1 MTQPSPAAPRR
12 GGGKAPTVTLRVAS
26 LAGLALAIA
35 LTAGCVA
42 GDQSPPVPTEIA
54 GDENERPTP
63 SPTLIETAEP
73 SDPALTS
80 TPVEIDCDSLLSLET
95 VYEFNPNV
103 GIDPAYVPTARGAEA
118 LAYDGVSCGWIN
130 QTSGDSLAVSV
141 ARFDE
146 VSLSA
151 LQQIA
156 REREGSTE
164 VGPDNTATFR
174 TVNGIGALELFADGY
189 WISIESRMIV
199 EYADATLLIDEISS
213 ALG

>member
-1 MTQPSPAAPRR
+1 MNKPSPATQRTTS
-12 GGGKAPTVTLRVAS
+12 GKAQTATRRAAS
-26 LAGLALAIA
+26 LSGITLAML
-35 LTAGCVA
+35 LTTGCVA
-42 GDQSPPVPTEIA
+42 GDQSTPVPSEIA

-73 SDPALTS
+73 SDPGITS
-80 TPVEIDCDSLLSLET
+80 TPLEIDCDSLLSLET

-103 GIDPAYVPTARGAEA
+103 GIDPGYAPTARGAEA

-130 QTSGDSLAVSV
+130 QTSGDSLVVSV
-141 ARFDE
+141 AQFDA

-156 REREGSTE
+156 RERDGSTV

-174 TVNGIGALELFADGY
+174 TVNGSGSLELFADGY

-199 EYADATLLIDEISS
+199 EYADATLLIEEISS

>member
-12 GGGKAPTVTLRVAS
+12 SRDKAPTVMPRAVS
-26 LAGLALAIA
+26 LTGLTLAIA
-35 LTAGCVA
+35 LIAGCVA
-42 GDQSPPVPTEIA
+42 VDQLPAVPSEIA

-63 SPTLIETAEP
+63 SPTLIETAAPGDP
-73 SDPALTS
+73 SLSS
-80 TPVEIDCDSLLSLET
+80 TPVEIDCDALLSLET
-95 VYEFNPNV
+95 IYEFNPNV
-103 GIDPAYVPTARGAEA
+103 GIDPAYMPTARGAEA

-130 QTSGDSLAVSV
+130 QTSGDSLSVSV
-141 ARFDE
+141 ARFDA

-156 REREGSTE
+156 RERDGSTV

-174 TVNGIGALELFADGY
+174 TVNGIGSLELFADSY

-213 ALG
+213 ALS

>member
-1 MTQPSPAAPRR
+1 MTQHSPATPRR
-12 GGGKAPTVTLRVAS
+12 SRAIAATSMKRSAS
-26 LAGLALAIA
+26 IAGLTLAIS
-35 LTAGCVA
+35 LMAGCVA
-42 GDQSPPVPTEIA
+42 GDQSPPVPSEIA

-73 SDPALTS
+73 SDPGITS
-80 TPVEIDCDSLLSLET
+80 TPLEIDCDSLLSLET

-103 GIDPAYVPTARGAEA
+103 GIDPGYVPTARGAEA

-130 QTSGDSLAVSV
+130 QTSGDSLVVSV
-141 ARFDE
+141 AQFDA

-156 REREGSTE
+156 RERDGSTV

-174 TVNGIGALELFADGY
+174 TVNGSGSLELFTDGY

-199 EYADATLLIDEISS
+199 EYADATLLIEEISS